1 MSSKI
6 LSLTLAGVLGLQS
19 VALAQTDRT
28 AGIGTEQ
35 IRTAK
40 ENIKAIKADLLALD
54 QALISAKENIEKRD
68 RSTQFSSTVLT
79 GAALGLGLSVYA
91 TFSLRSRG
99 GEMSGMLGFLA
110 ASTGLVMS
118 AVSAGS
124 SALDQAVKPKVD
136 IKNLNEKLNQAENEV
151 QTALSTTSEKSSLA
165 LLKQL
170 EGNLK
175 SVRATLAGYDE
186 NDSSTRKNKLIAQI
200 AQAAGAAITVYGVTR
215 HESKALIIG
224 PLVMSAGNIGQII
237 GNLTD
242 SEADQVLKEIETTRR
257 ALVSAAVGLE

>member
-6 LSLTLAGVLGLQS
+6 LSLTLAGVMGLQGI
-19 VALAQTDRT
+19 ALAQTDRT

-40 ENIKAIKADLLALD
+40 ENIQAVKADLLALD

-68 RSTQFSSTVLT
+68 RSTQFSSTAIT

-99 GEMSGMLGFLA
+99 GEMSGILGFLA
-110 ASTGLVMS
+110 ASTGLTMS

-124 SALDQAVKPKVD
+124 SALDQAAKHKVD
-136 IKNLNEKLNQAENEV
+136 MKDLSDKLTQAESEV
-151 QTALSTTSEKSSLA
+151 QTALSTTSEKSSVA

-175 SVRATLAGYDE
+175 SVRATLAGYNE
-186 NDSSTRKNKLIAQI
+186 NDSSIRKNKLIAQI
-200 AQAAGAAITVYGVTR
+200 AQAAGAAITAYGMTR
-215 HESKALIIG
+215 GESKALLIG

-237 GNLTD
+237 GSLTD
-242 SEADQVLKEIETTRR
+242 SEADQVLKEIEITRR